1 MLEKIHKYRAG
12 GILGVAMYSKFACSK
27 YKRKDPEFYDKLCHM
42 YDQLKRA
49 YICNNLRKKLKKQ
62 IDIYKN
68 EIVKEYNA
76 LPHAH
81 EKVIW
86 VCWLK
91 GIENAPKIVRM
102 CYQSILDNFSKD
114 YKIITLS
121 DDNIDKYITLPEYIV
136 EKYKS
141 GVISPQLYS
150 DAVRLELLDKYGGT
164 WMDAT
169 IFCSGGAIPKFMLED
184 DLFTFQM
191 LWYATWGMA
200 TVTNL
205 FFLSACQN
213 NKIIKLTKY
222 LFFNYLKHHDIMA
235 DYWLIDD
242 MFDIAIK
249 EFPDEWSNVV
259 PVECLTMHVLQDHL
273 RKHFDKRLFDITI
286 SRMPFHKLTWRVP
299 NEGYGENTLCNYLFS
314 KYPIYGE
321 NNFE

>member
-1 MLEKIHKYRAG
+1 MLKKIHKCRTG
-12 GILGVAMYSKFACSK
+12 GILRMAIFLKFVSRK
-27 YKRKDPEFYDKLCHM
+27 YKKKDPTFFYKISCMH
-42 YDQLKRA
+42 DQLKRA
-49 YICNNLRKKLKKQ
+49 HICYNLRRKLKKQ
-62 IDIYKN
+62 IG
-68 EIVKEYNA
+68 VFKEKILEENVV
-76 LPHAH
+76 LPHNH
-81 EKVIW
+81 EKIIW
-86 VCWLK
+86 ICWLQ

-102 CYQSILDNFSKD
+102 CYQSILDNFSED

-213 NKIIKLTKY
+213 NKIIKLTKH

-286 SRMPFHKLTWRVP
+286 SRMPFHKLTWRTP
-299 NEGYGENTLCNYLFS
+299 DAGYGDDTLCNYLFS
-314 KYPIYGE
+314 KYPAYGDKV
-321 NNFE
+321 